1 MALACLTG
9 VFAYP
14 TLACCRAERL
24 DPTHKEGSGEKYLE
38 EKIEHGRA
46 KSEDGVWKALLVR
59 GEDRHRNWGHN
70 HPPFPFSKGVFKR
83 SLPKPD
89 L

>member
-1 MALACLTG
+1 MNASDDRAIKTRFRTNALFDG
-9 VFAYP
+9 V
-14 TLACCRAERL
+14 
-24 DPTHKEGSGEKYLE
+24 SGE